1 MSRLMREGVP
11 AAKKHLTFVQALG
24 VVTSQVMALSMV
36 VCVLT
41 LAATKNEGKNVKNWF
56 WLGGLGPKEDL
67 WKWHPVLM
75 TFALVFMMEGLLAFR
90 MVPLGS
96 YNVGFHVL
104 SHTFSVLCIA
114 FGLAAI
120 FHAHNKLEN
129 APGGAYSPN
138 LATPH
143 AVVGVAVVSCALAQY
158 AAGFLAFLGLDAL
171 RLPNVTLWKD
181 RFLPNHVVFGIFLFA
196 AFVLA
201 LVAGVAET
209 YANCS
214 VDFEREE
221 DKNARVDVPPNSFCR
236 RRRRGRR
243 MLCVWCFFGKCILFF
258 GVSIVVFSR
267 PTQRNATQPTP
278 DLPRRKEGRKPF
290 LFVLLLVGKQ
300 ERQFAFPRGK
310 KHAQADCTYYTN
322 RFPRATFIDDEYDHY
337 DDVYFYDDDALPTM
351 FWKLSNQ
358 YVLDDKDANPAE
370 NYGRLPGGCKA
381 AFGVV
386 VTALLT
392 LLSVLVAVLSLKVGK
407 ESDHP
412 DANKHVSLDSATD
425 NPLGLEYGRATLV
438 PPGDAT
444 SSAFRAPA

>member
-209 YANCS
+209 YA
-214 VDFEREE
+214 
-221 DKNARVDVPPNSFCR
+221 
-236 RRRRGRR
+236 
-243 MLCVWCFFGKCILFF
+243 
-258 GVSIVVFSR
+258 
-267 PTQRNATQPTP
+267 
-278 DLPRRKEGRKPF
+278 
-290 LFVLLLVGKQ
+290 
-300 ERQFAFPRGK
+300 
-310 KHAQADCTYYTN
+310 DCTYYTN